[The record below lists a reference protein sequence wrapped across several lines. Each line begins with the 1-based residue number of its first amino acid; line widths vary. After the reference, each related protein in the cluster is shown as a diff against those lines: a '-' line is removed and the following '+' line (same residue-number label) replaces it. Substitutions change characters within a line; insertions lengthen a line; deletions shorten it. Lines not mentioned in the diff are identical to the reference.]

1 MAQHE
6 DPRRFKFVD
15 ETGLHLA
22 FARRYGRA
30 PGGPRVGQGVPLRVG
45 TPVTLV
51 GALTVNGREAV
62 MSLDGALNAASFA
75 VYLEQVLGPTLV
87 PGDVVVPDKLPV
99 HKVAGMAQLVEA
111 RGVRLLF
118 LPPYSPDFAPIEQA
132 WSKLKTALRTAQA
145 RTTRPWTV
153 PWNKPWP
160 GLPAKT
166 HKTGLTI
173 VATTYIVYET
183 ALAYNMDRGPIN
195 VFGLRV
201 HAEL

>member
-1 MAQHE
+1 MARGE

-30 PGGPRVGQGVPLRVG
+30 PGGQRVGQGVPLRVG
-45 TPVTLV
+45 TPVTLI
-51 GALTVNGREAV
+51 GALTVNGLEAV

-87 PGDVVVPDKLPV
+87 PGDVVVLDNLPV

-111 RGVRLLF
+111 RGARLLF

-132 WSKLKTALRTAQA
+132 WSKLKTALRTTQA
-145 RTTRPWTV
+145 RTREA
-153 PWNKPWP
+153 
-160 GLPAKT
+160 LEQA
-166 HKTGLTI
+166 LDQ
-173 VATTYIVYET
+173 
-183 ALAYNMDRGPIN
+183 ALAWITSQDAQNWFDHCGYH
-195 VFGLRV
+195 V
-201 HAEL
+201 HSL